1 MDCNV
6 TPIWAKNRNIDSRI
20 PRSNQILRLSAT
32 LANQSA
38 SFIQGSL
45 TSVHKKN
52 KMDDEL
58 PSARFATVDEA
69 EFRRILNE
77 KDAKNTRRATNGAVK
92 IFRTYLKDKNMLE
105 TFENFTNEELDD
117 IVGKFYVAVRQDN
130 GDKYQRS
137 SLFYIRYGLNRHLRS
152 LEMLTS

>member
-1 MDCNV
+1 
-6 TPIWAKNRNIDSRI
+6 
-20 PRSNQILRLSAT
+20 
-32 LANQSA
+32 
-38 SFIQGSL
+38 
-45 TSVHKKN
+45 
-52 KMDDEL
+52 
-58 PSARFATVDEA
+58 VDEA

-117 IVGKFYVAVRQDN
+117 IVGKFYVEVRQEN

-137 SLFYIRYGLNRHLRS
+137 SLFYLRYGLNRHLRS